1 MVDADSF
8 DEFYRGTRR
17 RVVAFLY
24 TLSSDMPDAHDVA
37 QEAYARAW
45 QRWHTVG
52 DYAQPEAW
60 VRMVA
65 YRLLINRWRKARSRL
80 VAYRLRGADPPVE
93 PPSDDIVAVVTALR
107 QLSPDQRLA
116 IVLYHLMDL
125 PINEVASET
134 GASINAVKAR
144 LARGRNILSE
154 LLDSSLPEEVN
165 RA

>member
-1 MVDADSF
+1 MVEADSF

-24 TLSSDMPDAHDVA
+24 ALSGDMPDAHDVA

-52 DYAQPEAW
+52 GYADPEAW
-60 VRMVA
+60 VRTVA
-65 YRLLINRWRKARSRL
+65 YRLLINRWRKARNRL

-93 PPSDDIVAVVTALR
+93 PPSEDTLAVVTALR
-107 QLSPDQRLA
+107 QLSPDQQLA
-116 IVLYHLMDL
+116 IVLHHLMDL
-125 PINEVASET
+125 PVAEVAAET
-134 GASINAVKAR
+134 GASISAVKAR
-144 LARGRNILSE
+144 LARGRSILSE

-165 RA
+165 HA